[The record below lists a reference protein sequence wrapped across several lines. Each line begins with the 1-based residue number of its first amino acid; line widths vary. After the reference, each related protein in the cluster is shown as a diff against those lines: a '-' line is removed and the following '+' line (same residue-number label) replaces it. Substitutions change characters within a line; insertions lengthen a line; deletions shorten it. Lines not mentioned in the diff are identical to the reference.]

1 MEYDLII
8 LIEIYININLRLINI
23 NVLMNREIVEK
34 YRDKND
40 LRIYKVILSDKG
52 EQLRN
57 ILYSDL
63 DQFTSKLLNA
73 LDNNV
78 QDEIYLF
85 DKLIQKLDSHEI

>member
-1 MEYDLII
+1 MFKGITS
-8 LIEIYININLRLINI
+8 YI
-23 NVLMNREIVEK
+23 LMNREIVDK
-34 YRDKND
+34 YRDQND
-40 LRIYKVILSDKG
+40 LRIYKVILSDTG

-57 ILYSDL
+57 MLYSDL

-85 DKLIQKLDSHEI
+85 DKLIQKLDSYEI